1 MTEKYLY
8 FAKKDG
14 HTQTISSQAGQTYT
28 ITTALIN
35 PLPDGRANTSDIF
48 EKGKVTMTYDNLRI
62 DDETPQ
68 NNHLVGAGYGTLNEN
83 DQVLVDASA
92 LSYDGVN
99 AITVQTVSQNP
110 RFGITASA
118 TAGENDATFKVN
130 VPMVA
135 GEACVWPATAFLG
148 VHMVDNDTADIYFEP
163 QTNDGVGGGVDKVRL
178 SYRAGEFKALS
189 QLMHDVCA
197 DSRNQGEM
205 IVIADTFRG
214 IYHGGNPAGIT
225 AVDSITLDT

>member
-14 HTQTISSQAGQTYT
+14 HTQTIGSQAGQTYT

-99 AITVQTVSQNP
+99 AITVQTVAQNP
-110 RFGITASA
+110 EFGITASA

-135 GEACVWPATAFLG
+135 G
-148 VHMVDNDTADIYFEP
+148 
-163 QTNDGVGGGVDKVRL
+163 Q
-178 SYRAGEFKALS
+178 
-189 QLMHDVCA
+189 
-197 DSRNQGEM
+197 
-205 IVIADTFRG
+205 
-214 IYHGGNPAGIT
+214 
-225 AVDSITLDT
+225 